1 MKFKKGDKVTPKLT
15 EKTQFRQFSAFDN
28 LNYYIRKNRIVG
40 EIKLIIG
47 NEYVV
52 VDFGKELDNKFESI
66 TMRYFEVHQN
76 AVRRVDNNVRRV

>member
-15 EKTQFRQFSAFDN
+15 GKTQFSAFDN